1 MERLEYDS
9 YGGPDLVHMSSFTLS
24 APQAGEVV
32 VRVAAASINPMDWKI
47 RNGDVKVM
55 TGSKF
60 PRALGTDFAGTVESV
75 GPNVTRFK
83 PGDEVVGTVT
93 MKASGAFAP
102 MLVTSQ
108 NLVVKKP
115 AGLSFAAAA
124 SLPIAGVTA
133 WQALVKSAGLKSGQ
147 RLFINGATG
156 SVGRAAIAI
165 ARDIGADVVGRVG
178 SKSVSSGPSLGLS
191 LALDYTL
198 PIPPALAGAFDVVF
212 DANGSLSAREGNSLA
227 RRGGLIID
235 IAPTRSKF
243 LRALVSRSRKVV
255 FSDLKAPHLQQ
266 VIDLAIAGKLQI
278 PVVKIISLSEAPGV
292 LASLEQGARL
302 DGKAVIAF

>member
-9 YGGPDLVHMSSFTLS
+9 YGGPDVVHMSAFTLPE
-24 APQAGEVV
+24 PQAEEVI

-47 RNGDVKVM
+47 RNGEVKVM
-55 TGSKF
+55 TGSRF

-75 GPNVTRFK
+75 GSQVTGLK
-83 PGDEVVGTVT
+83 AGDEVVGSVT

-115 AGLSFAAAA
+115 AGLSFAEAA

-156 SVGRAAIAI
+156 SVGQAAIAI
-165 ARDIGADVVGRVG
+165 ARNIGADVVGRVG

-198 PIPPALAGAFDVVF
+198 PIPPALAGSFDVVF
-212 DANGSLSAREGNSLA
+212 DANGSLSAREGDSLV

-255 FSDLKAPHLQQ
+255 FADLKAPHLQQ
-266 VIDLAIAGKLQI
+266 VVDLAIAGKLQI

>member
-9 YGGPDLVHMSSFTLS
+9 YGGPEVVHMSAFTLPEPK
-24 APQAGEVV
+24 AEEVI

-55 TGSKF
+55 TGSRF

-75 GPNVTRFK
+75 GSQVTRLK
-83 PGDEVVGTVT
+83 PGDEVVGSVT

-115 AGLSFAAAA
+115 AGLSFAEAA

-133 WQALVKSAGLKSGQ
+133 WQALVKSAGLKTGQ

-156 SVGRAAIAI
+156 SVGQAAIAI
-165 ARDIGADVVGRVG
+165 ARNIGADVVGRVG
-178 SKSVSSGPSLGLS
+178 SKSVSAGPSLGLS

-198 PIPPALAGAFDVVF
+198 PIPPALAGSFDVVF
-212 DANGSLSAREGNSLA
+212 DANGSLSAREGDALA
-227 RRGGLIID
+227 KRGGLVID

-243 LRALVSRSRKVV
+243 LRALAVTIAQGGLRRSEGT
-255 FSDLKAPHLQQ
+255 HLQQ
-266 VIDLAIAGKLQI
+266 VVDLAAAGKLKI
-278 PVVKIISLSEAPGV
+278 PVSQNHIAG
-292 LASLEQGARL
+292 GGRGRAR
-302 DGKAVIAF
+302 VT